1 MTNTPMKILWLAFPD
16 DSLSGRRFDAPAQVR
31 LAKIFDAG
39 DPSSP
44 WLRALD
50 ILKMPAPPADVQM
63 IGWRDGAP
71 YVNGSALAVIITDG
85 TAVAVP
91 DAARGYRFVTP
102 RKLLSLPRV
111 MGQQWRVTRFVQ
123 DRLRRLSAPD
133 RDPLVES
140 LALGLAVQVLLM
152 RLDAAAIAKMPQ
164 YLINPSA
171 APVMHRQ
178 TFSWL
183 QELQMRRTA
192 LSPAWHQL
200 FLDVPTSDAAPP
212 APFFW
217 DDEAGVM
224 LATPAAPSGNLGG
237 LYHGQPVFAGR
248 AQGPAEVIMRTEDNP
263 EPRNDRRI
271 FVFRHARPETT
282 VYFSQAGAVLY
293 AHGGV
298 LSHACVVAR
307 DMGVPCVTGLG
318 DEFFEQVTA
327 PENQPLVLSV
337 DAASGNVKITSR

>member
-1 MTNTPMKILWLAFPD
+1 MKILWLAFPD
-16 DSLSGRRFDAPAQVR
+16 DSLAGRRFDAPAQAR
-31 LAKIFDAG
+31 LAQIFDVS
-39 DPSSP
+39 DLESP
-44 WLRALD
+44 WMRALK
-50 ILKMPAPPADVQM
+50 ILKMPPPPADVQM
-63 IGWRDGAP
+63 IGWRGGVP
-71 YVNGSALAVIITDG
+71 YINGSALAVIVTDG

-123 DRLRRLSAPD
+123 DRLRRLSEPD

-152 RLDAAAIAKMPQ
+152 RLDAAALAKMPQ
-164 YLINPSA
+164 YLVNPSA
-171 APVMHRQ
+171 APMMHRQ

-183 QELQMRRTA
+183 QDLQMRRTA

-200 FLDVPTSDAAPP
+200 FLDVPKTDAGVP
-212 APFFW
+212 APYFW
-217 DDEAGVM
+217 DDEAEVVQ
-224 LATPAAPSGNLGG
+224 AASAAPAVDQGG

-248 AQGPAEVIMRTEDNP
+248 AHGFAEVIARAEDNP
-263 EPRNDRRI
+263 EPRSERRI

-282 VYFSQAGAVLY
+282 VYFSQAAAVVY

-318 DEFFEQVTA
+318 DEFYERVSA
-327 PENQPLVLSV
+327 PENQPAMLSV

>member
-1 MTNTPMKILWLAFPD
+1 MKNAPMKILWLPFPD
-16 DSLSGRRFDAPAQVR
+16 DSLSGRRFDAAAQAR
-31 LAKIFDAG
+31 LAKIFDVG
-39 DPSSP
+39 DAASP
-44 WLRALD
+44 WMRALK
-50 ILKMPAPPADVQM
+50 ILKMPPPPADVQM
-63 IGWRDGAP
+63 IGWRSGVP
-71 YVNGSALAVIITDG
+71 YINGSALAVIVTDG

-102 RKLLSLPRV
+102 RKLISLPRV

-123 DRLRRLSAPD
+123 DRLRKLADPD

-140 LALGLAVQVLLM
+140 LALGLATQVLLM
-152 RLDAAAIAKMPQ
+152 RLDAAAVAKMAQ
-164 YLINPSA
+164 YLVNPSA
-171 APVMHRQ
+171 APMMHRQ

-183 QELQMRRTA
+183 QDIQLRRTA

-200 FLDVPTSDAAPP
+200 FLDVPKTDAGAPP
-212 APFFW
+212 PYFW

-224 LATPAAPSGNLGG
+224 LSTPAAPSADLGG

-248 AQGPAEVIMRTEDNP
+248 AQGPAEVITRPEDNP

-282 VYFSQAGAVLY
+282 VYFAQAGAVLY

>member
-1 MTNTPMKILWLAFPD
+1 MNNSTLKILWLAFPE
-16 DSLSGRRFDAPAQVR
+16 DSLSGRRFDAPAQAR
-31 LAKIFDAG
+31 LAQVFDVA
-39 DPSSP
+39 DAASP
-44 WLRALD
+44 WRRALK
-50 ILKMPAPPADVQM
+50 ILKMPPPPPDVDM
-63 IGWRDGAP
+63 IGWRAGVP
-71 YVNGSALAVIITDG
+71 YINGSALAMIITDG

-91 DAARGYRFVTP
+91 DPARGYRFVTP

-123 DRLRRLSAPD
+123 DRLRKLSEPD

-152 RLDAAAIAKMPQ
+152 RLDAAAMMKMPQ
-164 YLINPSA
+164 YLINPNA
-171 APVMHRQ
+171 APMMHRQ

-200 FLDVPTSDAAPP
+200 FLDVPKTDAASTP
-212 APFFW
+212 PFFW
-217 DDEAGVM
+217 DDDAVM
-224 LATPAAPSGNLGG
+224 LTSPAAPSADHGG
-237 LYHGQPVFAGR
+237 IYHGQPVFAGR
-248 AQGPAEVIMRTEDNP
+248 AHGFAEVITRAEDNP
-263 EPRNDRRI
+263 APRGERAI

-282 VYFSQAGAVLY
+282 VYFSQAAAVVY

-318 DEFFEQVTA
+318 DEFYEHVTA
-327 PENQPLVLSV
+327 PDKQPVMLSV